1 MKTISQV
8 STKLLNNSENALMAT
23 GMRTR
28 TKMVMRTRMAIMM
41 TLVSTQILRVG
52 PTQYESFSY

>member
-52 PTQYESFSY
+52 PTQYETFSY